1 MEEVEGG
8 AREERRTPPRK
19 RLAHR
24 VPLPVRHHW
33 KPVGLLCAGL
43 AVLLVFFSDARV
55 TPFVTSASVEDADV
69 ITENLPGTVGL
80 YDTTAAHTFRIEY
93 DQSDFDKMMKAYEKD
108 GTKDTI
114 EADLTIDGTY
124 LDDVGIR
131 LKGNSTLQSLR
142 GSGGGPGGPGGAGG
156 FGGQGG
162 PQGQDQG
169 QGQGQDQQEQG
180 QGRQGQDQ
188 GGQAAGGMRAG
199 GGGMTQYDLS
209 ADKPEELPWL
219 VKIDE
224 YVEGRAYQ
232 GNREISLRPGVDDQL
247 PLNEALSLSLM
258 EKSGQPA
265 EKFGFVNLTVNNR
278 PAATR
283 LMVENPSKDYVEQ
296 QVAGDGVAYKARAGG
311 SFDYVGDDPT
321 EYETSF
327 KQLNKK
333 GSQDLAPVMRLLK
346 WVDQASDEEFAAD
359 LDRYVDVDS
368 FAAYVA
374 TQNLIL
380 NFDDMA
386 GPGNNYVLWYDL
398 DTKKFSVLGWDFNL
412 TFSGDA
418 TSGPDDSTS
427 MGGFGG
433 GGGGAMPGAAAG
445 GQDATGAPGTTG
457 AAGGQD
463 ATGDQS
469 APAEGRFP
477 GGGEPPAGGF
487 PTDGELPADGGFPA
501 GGQGGPPGAQ
511 DTGGQ
516 DTGAQDTGGQA
527 AGGQAAGGRMGG
539 GGGMGGNALKEKFLA
554 ADAFDTVYHA
564 AYKKLYEQYY
574 GSGYGTS
581 TLDTLVTA
589 AKKSG
594 ADASGVESTAKSL
607 RTTLT
612 SRTESL
618 AKDKVITGG

>member
-1 MEEVEGG
+1 MAQVEGG
-8 AREERRTPPRK
+8 ARAERRTPPRK

-24 VPLPVRHHW
+24 IPLPVRHHW
-33 KPVGLLCAGL
+33 KPVGALCAGL

-55 TPFVTSASVEDADV
+55 TPFVTSASAEDADT

-80 YDTTAAHTFRIEY
+80 YDTEAAHTFRIEY
-93 DQSDFDKMMKAYEKD
+93 DQTDFDTMMKQYEKD
-108 GTKDTI
+108 GTKDYI

-124 LDDVGIR
+124 LNDVGIR

-142 GSGGGPGGPGGAGG
+142 GSGGGPGGGAGG
-156 FGGQGG
+156 FGGPGGRQGEG
-162 PQGQDQG
+162 QQAPQQG
-169 QGQGQDQQEQG
+169 QGQGQGQAQG
-180 QGRQGQDQ
+180 QAQ
-188 GGQAAGGMRAG
+188 GGQQAAGGGMRAG
-199 GGGMTQYDLS
+199 GGGMAQYDLS
-209 ADKPEELPWL
+209 ADRPEELPWL

-232 GNREISLRPGVDDQL
+232 GHREISLRPGVDDQL

-258 EKSGQPA
+258 ADSDQPA
-265 EKFGFVNLTVNNR
+265 EEFGFVDLTVNNR

-296 QVAGDGVAYKARAGG
+296 RVPGDGVAYKARAGG

-321 EYETSF
+321 DYEKSF
-327 KQLNKK
+327 NQLNKK

-359 LDRYVDVDS
+359 LHTYVDVDS
-368 FAAYVA
+368 FAQYVA
-374 TQNLIL
+374 TQNLLL

-398 DTKKFSVLGWDFNL
+398 GTKKFSVLGWDFNL

-433 GGGGAMPGAAAG
+433 GGGAGTMPGAAAG
-445 GQDATGAPGTTG
+445 GAPD
-457 AAGGQD
+457 AAGGQGLPD
-463 ATGDQS
+463 GAQ
-469 APAEGRFP
+469 
-477 GGGEPPAGGF
+477 PPAGG
-487 PTDGELPADGGFPA
+487 GFP
-501 GGQGGPPGAQ
+501 GGAQGGPPA
-511 DTGGQ
+511 GQ
-516 DTGAQDTGGQA
+516 DAAGQGDGGQA
-527 AGGQAAGGRMGG
+527 AGGPGGRMGA
-539 GGGMGGNALKEKFLA
+539 GGGMGGNALKERFLA
-554 ADAFDTVYHA
+554 ADAFEAVYHA

-574 GSGYGTS
+574 GSGYATGA
-581 TLDTLVTA
+581 LDSLAAA

-594 ADASGVESTAKSL
+594 ADASGVEKTAKSL

-618 AKDKVITGG
+618 AKDEVITGG

>member
-1 MEEVEGG
+1 MAEEEGG
-8 AREERRTPPRK
+8 AREERHTPPRK

-33 KPVGLLCAGL
+33 KPVGALCLGL

-55 TPFVTSASVEDADV
+55 TPFVTSASAEDADT

-93 DQSDFDKMMKAYEKD
+93 EQTDFDKMMKEYEKD
-108 GTKDTI
+108 GTKDYI

-124 LDDVGIR
+124 LNDVGIR

-142 GSGGGPGGPGGAGG
+142 GSGGFGGAGGAGGAGG

-162 PQGQDQG
+162 
-169 QGQGQDQQEQG
+169 
-180 QGRQGQDQ
+180 GRQGQQ
-188 GGQAAGGMRAG
+188 GQQGQAQGQQGQVPQQGQAGQQAAGGMPAG

-232 GNREISLRPGVDDQL
+232 GHREISLRPGVDDQL

-258 EKSGQPA
+258 AKSDQPA
-265 EKFGFVNLTVNNR
+265 EEFGFVDLTVNNR

-296 QVAGDGVAYKARAGG
+296 RVLGDGVAYKARAGG

-321 EYETSF
+321 DYETSF
-327 KQLNKK
+327 NQLNKK

-359 LDRYVDVDS
+359 LHSYVDIDS
-368 FAAYVA
+368 FAQYVA

-386 GPGNNYVLWYDL
+386 GPGKNYVLWYDL
-398 DTKKFSVLGWDFNL
+398 GTKKFSVLGWDFNL

-433 GGGGAMPGAAAG
+433 GGAMPGGAAGGGQGATG
-445 GQDATGAPGTTG
+445 GQDATGGQGAPDG
-457 AAGGQD
+457 AQFPGGDAPAGG
-463 ATGDQS
+463 GM
-469 APAEGRFP
+469 P
-477 GGGEPPAGGF
+477 GGGEMPGGGDF
-487 PTDGELPADGGFPA
+487 PADGGFPA
-501 GGQGGPPGAQ
+501 GGQGGDEQ
-511 DTGGQ
+511 
-516 DTGAQDTGGQA
+516 
-527 AGGQAAGGRMGG
+527 AGGPGGRMGA
-539 GGGMGGNALKEKFLA
+539 GGGMGGNALKERFLA
-554 ADAFDTVYHA
+554 ADAFDDVYHA
-564 AYKKLYEQYY
+564 AYKKLYEQFY
-574 GSGYGTS
+574 GSGYGTT
-581 TLDTLVTA
+581 TLDTLVA
-589 AKKSG
+589 AANKSG
-594 ADASGVESTAKSL
+594 ADASGVEKTAKSL
-607 RTTLT
+607 RTTVT